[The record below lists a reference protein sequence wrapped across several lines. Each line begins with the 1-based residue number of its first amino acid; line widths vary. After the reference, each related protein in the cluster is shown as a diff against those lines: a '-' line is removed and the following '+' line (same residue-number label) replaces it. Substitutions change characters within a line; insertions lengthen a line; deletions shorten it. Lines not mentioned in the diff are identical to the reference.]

1 MTNLEKKIVA
11 FIREAGDK
19 SKYTPEQQKIYT
31 AFTKTSGSKIYLR
44 VTDKFNVSYKLYM
57 PTGYYLEKIMTK
69 HYQGAK
75 GMVTAFEILNLLDVI
90 RTGDKYRDI
99 DTGHWVY
106 YKRYRRKG
114 ATYTAIVKIA
124 KDGINSHL
132 LSFYTNIGYGK

>member
-90 RTGDKYRDI
+90 EQVISIGILILAIGCIIRDI
-99 DTGHWVY
+99 VE
-106 YKRYRRKG
+106 KEQR
-114 ATYTAIVKIA
+114 IQ
-124 KDGINSHL
+124 L
-132 LSFYTNIGYGK
+132 L